1 MGAGRLLLVDDD
13 RAFRR
18 STGALLEQDG
28 HEVAEAADASEAVE
42 ALRERSFDLILL
54 DLRMPGLD
62 GIRLVEVL
70 REWGDGVPILMISG
84 FGSVE
89 AAV

>member
-28 HEVAEAADASEAVE
+28 HDVAEASNASEAVE
-42 ALRERSFDLILL
+42 ALKARTFDLILL

-70 REWGDGVPILMISG
+70 REWGEDVPILMISG
-84 FGSVE
+84 FG
-89 AAV
+89 